1 MRRIPGPEG
10 HKVEGIQS
18 GWCPRCRACS
28 SGLFES
34 PEAVRSLASMV
45 ISFTFP
51 SRPHSSRRSSSSFA
65 SRQSS
70 TMRGICTTLSA
81 PGRRVSNGSFHETFR
96 NASLKRTFGS
106 VRTAKVGGRS
116 RQAQDDHQGRIG
128 GELAGSILDRDPLFR
143 KAIAERLGEKVRG
156 EDDLWEVAK
165 SAVWAETQMAAR
177 MDGAGHPAPRGPQWW
192 KPHCIGRRE
201 TRRAVAA
208 T

>member
-1 MRRIPGPEG
+1 MEPE
-10 HKVEGIQS
+10 V
-18 GWCPRCRACS
+18 
-28 SGLFES
+28 SGLCES

-45 ISFTFP
+45 ISFTLP

-81 PGRRVSNGSFHETFR
+81 QANEFRRDVKFATDV
-96 NASLKRTFGS
+96 S

-116 RQAQDDHQGRIG
+116 RQAEDDHQGRVG
-128 GELAGSILDRDPLFR
+128 SELAVVKSYFNQKVGGGLTLSGHRDPLLR

-156 EDDLWEVAK
+156 EDDLREVAK
-165 SAVWAETQMAAR
+165 SAVWADTPVAAR
-177 MDGAGHPAPRGPQWW
+177 MDGAGQLAPRGPHGWQA
-192 KPHCIGRRE
+192 HCIGRRE
-201 TRRAVAA
+201 TGAAVAA